1 MSARFK
7 PNNVFAI
14 LIAVALMATGFVL
27 SFINKQAV
35 SEQETATAGETRT
48 VALPDQASAADDD
61 PETTRPREDSDE
73 G

>member
-7 PNNVFAI
+7 PNNIFAI

-35 SEQETATAGETRT
+35 SEQESATAGEPRT
-48 VALPDQASAADDD
+48 AALPDQATAAGDN
-61 PETTRPREDSDE
+61 PETTGPREDSDE